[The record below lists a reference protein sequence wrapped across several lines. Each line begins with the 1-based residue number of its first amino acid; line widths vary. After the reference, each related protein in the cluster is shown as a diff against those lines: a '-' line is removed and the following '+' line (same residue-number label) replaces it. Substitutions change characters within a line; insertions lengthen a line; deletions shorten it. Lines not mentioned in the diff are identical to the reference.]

1 MRSAAHRSK
10 NDVFT
15 YRRLRRAIG
24 YPGIAL
30 PVLLVGLSFIPFFK
44 TEVQPSISDYYYTNL
59 RDIYTGTLA
68 AVGLFMIC
76 YKGYGNRLF
85 WKNDQL
91 LTNIA
96 GITAIGVALIPVT
109 PEVAPQEIFTLIP
122 YDFPW
127 LGWLHYIFA
136 ALLFGIFALL
146 VINVFT
152 IGQNESQEI
161 PVSTF
166 NENNIYR
173 FCGSAII
180 VLIFLIPVSEN
191 LNLFY
196 YSTLVLE
203 SLALFFFGT
212 AWLIK
217 GRALGDEGKIGEK
230 IYRERNALNSE
241 TYKKVQ

>member
-1 MRSAAHRSK
+1 MKATFTRSK

-24 YPGIAL
+24 YLGLAL
-30 PVLLVGLSFIPFFK
+30 PVLLTGLSFIPFFR
-44 TEVQPSISDYYYTNL
+44 TEVQPSISNYYYTNL
-59 RDIYTGTLA
+59 RDIFTGTLA

-76 YKGYGNRLF
+76 YKGHGNRSI

-96 GITAIGVALIPVT
+96 GSMAVGVALIPVA
-109 PEVAPQEIFTLIP
+109 PEAEAQKIYSLIP
-122 YDFPW
+122 YAYDW
-127 LGWLHYIFA
+127 LGWVHYAFA

-146 VINVFT
+146 AINVFT
-152 IGQNESQEI
+152 IGQNKTEDI

-173 FCGSAII
+173 ICGAAII
-180 VLIFLIPVSEN
+180 VLIFLIPFSEEFG
-191 LNLFY
+191 LFE

-203 SLALFFFGT
+203 SLALFFFGI

-230 IYRERNALNSE
+230 LYREKNNER
-241 TYKKVQ
+241 

>member
-1 MRSAAHRSK
+1 MKAPTIRSR

-24 YPGIAL
+24 YLGIAL

-59 RDIYTGTLA
+59 RDIFTGTLA
-68 AVGLFMIC
+68 AVGLFMIS
-76 YKGYGNRLF
+76 YKGHGNSSL

-91 LTNIA
+91 LTNVA
-96 GITAIGVALIPVT
+96 GIMAVGVALIPVASEANY
-109 PEVAPQEIFTLIP
+109 PEVFTLIP
-122 YDFPW
+122 HDLPW

-146 VINVFT
+146 AINVFT
-152 IGQNESQEI
+152 IGQNKAEEI

-166 NENNIYR
+166 NENYIYK

-180 VLIFLIPVSEN
+180 VLIFLIPVSETFD
-191 LNLFY
+191 LFS
-196 YSTLVLE
+196 YSTLILE
-203 SLALFFFGT
+203 ALALFFFGT

-230 IYRERNALNSE
+230 IYRERN
-241 TYKKVQ
+241 